1 MVKKKAKG
9 VVLLEAF
16 LALLLMAMA
25 SYGLAAVNSVQF
37 SQLAASTDATQAKNY
52 AELEAQYLKQL
63 GYEAVVDDNRDDDEP
78 SRTPRYPA
86 GKSSSDDKASN
97 ARNMTKFLGNT
108 EGAKWKSTATLGET
122 ITNIGGDPDNK
133 IQNVVVSVYKTSDGT
148 SAIPRATITVPLS
161 TQGSVKGVTP
171 VGGVIIWPKDSDP
184 NTSSIVWLECNG
196 QSYDTN
202 KYKKLYKALGSNKVP
217 NFQGMFLRGSGSQSF
232 SQDNGSL
239 SSSSTTYSA
248 GTIGSIQ
255 GDGMRRLYGMT
266 GPVMYTA
273 AGGAMTVIDGNFVLM
288 QYVTDYPAYA
298 KYELGR
304 GSSDPRFQ
312 HYISIP
318 YTEYRLS
325 GSPDSGYW
333 LSSTTRNIDYDTLPY
348 DANGWQGHTIGWDSS
363 KGAPTANEIRPVNM
377 AVKYYIRAK

>member
-184 NTSSIVWLECNG
+184 NTSNIVWLECNG

-217 NFQGMFLRGSGSQSF
+217 NFQGMFLRG
-232 SQDNGSL
+232 
-239 SSSSTTYSA
+239 A
-248 GTIGSIQ
+248 GTQDEHASGDVGSIQ
-255 GDGMRRLYGMT
+255 ENAMIRLHGTIPNFQMGAGPKDLTSNVRSNTIYGNDTSTFISLKLNGGQFFGAHPTYMR
-266 GPVMYTA
+266 
-273 AGGAMTVIDGNFVLM
+273 
-288 QYVTDYPAYA
+288 
-298 KYELGR
+298 
-304 GSSDPRFQ
+304 
-312 HYISIP
+312 
-318 YTEYRLS
+318 YRLS
-325 GSPDSGYW
+325 GSPSSGYS
-333 LSSTTRNIDYDTLPY
+333 LLEAGLVSDSSYIAAAYDESVNSE
-348 DANGWQGHTIGWDSS
+348 ASQGITSITWDSDFM
-363 KGAPTANEIRPVNM
+363 APSDNEIRPVNM